1 MGIVIERLVRC
12 CLAAAGVGLFALA
25 PSVGAAPVPEPS
37 SDRVTAQP
45 GLLDV
50 PVGCAVPDP
59 ADVAFIGTAVAKD
72 FEKVRYEIVQLRAGS
87 ISGYSIDGLVDVLYL
102 DDAKF
107 VDLDE
112 NYLVGARFDP
122 DFGALFS
129 TIRPDEPLFGGIP
142 MSNVRLSTTL
152 CARCTLTAPVSIRVS
167 SARSSTTNGRCS
179 PRSACQRPSYLLC

>member
-1 MGIVIERLVRC
+1 MLALRVRRVGIVIDRLVRC

-37 SDRVTAQP
+37 NDGVTTQP

-107 VDLDE
+107 VNLRRE
-112 NYLVGARFDP
+112 LPR
-122 DFGALFS
+122 
-129 TIRPDEPLFGGIP
+129 
-142 MSNVRLSTTL
+142 
-152 CARCTLTAPVSIRVS
+152 RCTFRSRLRRALLDDPAGRAPVWRQRRDRLGRHRCRVS
-167 SARSSTTNGRCS
+167 GDR
-179 PRSACQRPSYLLC
+179 RPCAHRAP